1 MNGTTKLMKIVNEK
15 PLESG
20 VKGFIYIQTESRV
33 YSRFSLDINE
43 KAQSVSR
50 LVSISFYFC
59 KEAFTHTF
67 CIW

>member
-33 YSRFSLDINE
+33 YLECILD
-43 KAQSVSR
+43 SVW
-50 LVSISFYFC
+50 I
-59 KEAFTHTF
+59 
-67 CIW
+67 